1 MDKKTKK
8 CFVISKQIINFAPTI
23 DNKMARNNPKV
34 AYLEEA
40 LSFIESIPK
49 SAGDK
54 LLEIV
59 HRVEC
64 GERNPVIFSKLEG
77 TEIWEFR
84 TLYNKVKYRLFAFWD
99 TQTDTLVIATHG
111 IIKKTQKTP
120 KKEISKAERIRL
132 EYFNAK
138 K

>member
-1 MDKKTKK
+1 MGEKAKKIKK
-8 CFVISKQIINFAPTI
+8 CFVISKQIINFAPT
-23 DNKMARNNPKV
+23 
-34 AYLEEA
+34 
-40 LSFIESIPK
+40 
-49 SAGDK
+49 
-54 LLEIV
+54 IV

-99 TQTDTLVIATHG
+99 TQSDTLVIATHG

-120 KKEISKAERIRL
+120 KKEISKAERIRQ